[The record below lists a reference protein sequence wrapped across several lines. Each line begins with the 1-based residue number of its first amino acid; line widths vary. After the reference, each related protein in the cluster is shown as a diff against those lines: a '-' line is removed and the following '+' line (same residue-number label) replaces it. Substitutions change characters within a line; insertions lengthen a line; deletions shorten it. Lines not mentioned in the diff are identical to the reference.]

1 MKSKLSLIAGIFIG
15 GLLFSATSAFAV
27 STFIVGQ
34 GGTGVNTFTPSGLV
48 GGNLTNPLYTIS
60 TTTVTCSGATS
71 CTSFVIPGSTPI
83 TITSA
88 TSGSSPIAT
97 STNEIANRLALWTST
112 SGTPA
117 TLGQVG
123 AGTNGFVLALVG
135 GVPTFVATSSI
146 NNGVTSIA
154 VPQGTFNGAL
164 TFATT
169 TNTTN
174 GITSML
180 TITGS
185 GSTLTFGS
193 NQSGTLT
200 VAGGGTGAATLTG
213 CLTGN
218 GTGAIT
224 GSGTC
229 NTSNASVSSVASS
242 HGIIGGTITTTG
254 TLSLSSFIATSSA
267 ETANQIPVWTSTSG
281 NGSGGSATLS
291 GGFSGYTL
299 TSTGLIATY
308 ASSTAQTIS
317 GELNIPH
324 SGTVPTLS
332 SGDIYSNTNSI
343 ASSSA
348 VLGGSQ
354 NNTIFAVHSVP
365 IVVASSTLSYFGA
378 YGTSGTTT
386 TAIANPLHSSTLTS
400 YFCKTDVGT
409 VYVGFGTGSATTT
422 ETQCTSTGTQVTVSS
437 NNTWTGR
444 QTVFMDIGHEASN
457 PNIITITADVED
469 SN

>member
-1 MKSKLSLIAGIFIG
+1 MKSKLSLIAGIVIG
-15 GLLFSATSAFAV
+15 GLLFSATVASAV
-27 STFIVGQ
+27 STFNVGQ
-34 GGTGVNTFTPSGLV
+34 GGTGANSFTSSGLV
-48 GGNLTNPLYTIS
+48 TGNGTNPLYTTG

-123 AGTNGFVLALVG
+123 SGTNGFVLALVG

-146 NNGVTSIA
+146 NNGVTSIT

-169 TNTTN
+169 SNTTN
-174 GITSML
+174 GITSSL

-200 VAGGGTGAATLTG
+200 VAGGGTGATTLTG

-229 NTSNASVSSVASS
+229 NTSAASVTSITAGLGLNGGVITTA
-242 HGIIGGTITTTG
+242 GTIA
-254 TLSLSSFIATSSA
+254 LKSYIATSSA
-267 ETANQIPVWTSTSG
+267 ETANQIPVWSSTSATP
-281 NGSGGSATLS
+281 ATLS

-299 TSTGLIATY
+299 TSLLLSATNASTTQLTASTGLQIPN
-308 ASSTAQTIS
+308 SSNPTPTIS
-317 GELNIPH
+317 GYITQSTNAPYQIH
-324 SGTVPTLS
+324 TGNNAAGTTVFDPRVAFTF
-332 SGDIYSNTNSI
+332 GI
-343 ASSSA
+343 ATSTTWTGTTTA
-348 VLGGSQ
+348 P
-354 NNTIFAVHSVP
+354 SVP
-365 IVVASSTLSYFGA
+365 IPTGLTWTSISCTVQPSGATLNAQYQ
-378 YGTSGTTT
+378 Y
-386 TAIANPLHSSTLTS
+386 ANPTAYTSVFPTMIPASTTP
-400 YFCKTDVGT
+400 G
-409 VYVGFGTGSATTT
+409 VYVL
-422 ETQCTSTGTQVTVSS
+422 SS
-437 NNTWTGR
+437 NNTPTTNATSTISFGTPTGSP
-444 QTVFMDIGHEASN
+444 TNASCTLMG
-457 PNIITITADVED
+457 TITGI
-469 SN
+469 